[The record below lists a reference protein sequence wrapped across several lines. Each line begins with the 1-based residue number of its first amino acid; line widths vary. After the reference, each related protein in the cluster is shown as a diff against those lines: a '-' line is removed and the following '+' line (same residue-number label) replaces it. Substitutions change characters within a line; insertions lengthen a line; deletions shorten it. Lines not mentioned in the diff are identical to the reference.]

1 MQDVVASLF
10 GPPQQSS
17 YLSPAKGPG
26 AQGSM
31 EKLLGSRVGLDGVG
45 LEACLEGMNTEATHL

>member
-45 LEACLEGMNTEATHL
+45 LEACLEGGLC